1 MFLWNGEEVM
11 EKKIKKS
18 VGILLAHVIKVDH
31 RDIDKSVPLFC
42 ELMGQNFE
50 CTHDEV
56 KDFLYKIVDKEY
68 DLDTHI
74 EIINEA
80 LCDDKLSKFHVLEQL
95 NHVIYSDTIIPHD
108 YEIFEEIKNKLFA
121 C

>member
-1 MFLWNGEEVM
+1 M

-18 VGILLAHVIKVDH
+18 VGILLAHIIKVDH
-31 RDIDKSVPLFC
+31 RDIEKSVPLFC

-50 CTHDEV
+50 CTDDDVRE
-56 KDFLYKIVDKEY
+56 FLYEIMDKEY
-68 DLDTHI
+68 DLDEHI
-74 EIINEA
+74 KVINEA
-80 LCDDKLSKFHVLEQL
+80 LCDDKLSKYHVLEQL
-95 NHVIYSDTIIPHD
+95 NHVIYSDKITPQD

>member
-1 MFLWNGEEVM
+1 M

-18 VGILLAHVIKVDH
+18 VGILLAHIIKVDH
-31 RDIDKSVPLFC
+31 RDIEKSVPLFC

-50 CTHDEV
+50 CTDEEVREFLHD
-56 KDFLYKIVDKEY
+56 IMDKEY
-68 DLDTHI
+68 DLDEHI
-74 EIINEA
+74 AVINEA
-80 LCDDKLSKFHVLEQL
+80 LCNDKLSKYHVLEQL
-95 NHVIYSDTIIPHD
+95 NHVIYSDKITPQD

>member
-1 MFLWNGEEVM
+1 M

-18 VGILLAHVIKVDH
+18 IGILLAHIIKVDH
-31 RDIDKSVPLFC
+31 RDIEKSVPLFC
-42 ELMGQNFE
+42 ELMGQNFDY
-50 CTHDEV
+50 TQDEV
-56 KDFLYKIVDKEY
+56 REFLYEVMDKEY

-95 NHVIYSDTIIPHD
+95 NHMIYSDKITPQD